1 MRSHLFSRR
10 LWTKDF
16 VLILLVCT
24 IASYPNS
31 ILISLLPVYVLDLGG
46 TNTWTGMMMTGLT
59 LLGMVTN
66 AAVAPLIDR
75 VGRKKLL
82 VLGNG
87 LYALNAAMFCLTED
101 LTALFVLRVLCGFT
115 QGVFFPVP
123 PIVAADNAPE
133 DLMVDAMGLFG
144 AASSIAFAVTP
155 TIGLFLY
162 ETFGP
167 QAMFLS
173 GAAMGTVS
181 FVLSLFVTERYHRPQ
196 EARGER
202 ERSSFRFDWAFV
214 TMILLPSLVNF
225 FVLFGNSAVQSFL
238 TPCGLSRGIQQISL
252 FFLVNQGVVILARLL
267 VGRVLERF
275 SKRVCVL
282 CGLWMTAGGTLLI
295 AVAAHLP
302 AMLVAGGPAGAG
314 PDGSHPDPPGGGAAH
329 QPGGPPGGGG
339 HHLHAPGEHRGR
351 GHRPLGSGLLRGGV
365 WGNLRLGRRR
375 HPAGVDLPRGV
386 LGEAQKRESSL

>member
-82 VLGNG
+82 VLGSG

-167 QAMFLS
+167 QVMFLS
-173 GAAMGTVS
+173 GAAMGAVS

-202 ERSSFRFDWAFV
+202 ERSSFRFDRAFV

-238 TPCGLSRGIQQISL
+238 TPCRLSSQRTQ
-252 FFLVNQGVVILARLL
+252 
-267 VGRVLERF
+267 
-275 SKRVCVL
+275 
-282 CGLWMTAGGTLLI
+282 
-295 AVAAHLP
+295 
-302 AMLVAGGPAGAG
+302 
-314 PDGSHPDPPGGGAAH
+314 
-329 QPGGPPGGGG
+329 
-339 HHLHAPGEHRGR
+339 
-351 GHRPLGSGLLRGGV
+351 
-365 WGNLRLGRRR
+365 
-375 HPAGVDLPRGV
+375 
-386 LGEAQKRESSL
+386 

>member
-181 FVLSLFVTERYHRPQ
+181 FVLFPVCDR
-196 EARGER
+196 A
-202 ERSSFRFDWAFV
+202 
-214 TMILLPSLVNF
+214 LPPAPGGKGGAGA
-225 FVLFGNSAVQSFL
+225 VLFPVRLGLCDHDPAALSGELRRSCCSA
-238 TPCGLSRGIQQISL
+238 T
-252 FFLVNQGVVILARLL
+252 ARC
-267 VGRVLERF
+267 RA
-275 SKRVCVL
+275 SS
-282 CGLWMTAGGTLLI
+282 
-295 AVAAHLP
+295 P
-302 AMLVAGGPAGAG
+302 PAG
-314 PDGSHPDPPGGGAAH
+314 
-329 QPGGPPGGGG
+329 
-339 HHLHAPGEHRGR
+339 
-351 GHRPLGSGLLRGGV
+351 
-365 WGNLRLGRRR
+365 
-375 HPAGVDLPRGV
+375 
-386 LGEAQKRESSL
+386 